1 MRDRRSGIRTPWHP
15 TVLSPAAT
23 PGVPGAAA
31 LTSRR
36 VRTDDPSGRGS
47 VPSGPVLVACGHG
60 TRDPVGRRV
69 LAELRLDVARAR
81 PGLQVVT
88 ASVDVQKPALSA
100 VVARLSA
107 EGRASV
113 VVPLLLS
120 AGYHVRVDVTGAVA
134 SSGGL
139 ATAAAAL
146 GPDPALVDVLV
157 DRLAE
162 AGAAPDVPVVLAA
175 AGSSDPRALA
185 DVDAVAD
192 LLAARREGRVR
203 AAFLSAATP
212 GVADAV
218 AELRTESPPGTQ
230 VAVATYLLAPGDF
243 SRRLAGVGA
252 DLVTA
257 PLAPHPLLAELVLR
271 RYDEALT

>member
-1 MRDRRSGIRTPWHP
+1 
-15 TVLSPAAT
+15 
-23 PGVPGAAA
+23 
-31 LTSRR
+31 
-36 VRTDDPSGRGS
+36 VRTDDPSGRRP

-69 LAELRLDVARAR
+69 LAELRLDVERAR
-81 PGLQVVT
+81 PGLAVVA
-88 ASVDVQKPALSA
+88 ASVDVQRPALPE

-107 EGRASV
+107 EGRSSV

-120 AGYHVRVDVTGAVA
+120 AGYHVRVDVADAVA
-134 SSGGL
+134 ASGGL

-162 AGAAPDVPVVLAA
+162 AGAATDVPVVLVA

-185 DVDAVAD
+185 DVDAIAD
-192 LLAARREGRVR
+192 DLAARRGAPVR
-203 AAFLSAATP
+203 PAYLSAAAP
-212 GVADAV
+212 RAAEAV
-218 AELRTESPPGTQ
+218 AHLRAESPPGTQ

-243 SRRLAGVGA
+243 SRRLASVGA

-257 PLAPHPLLAELVLR
+257 PLAPHPLLAELVVR